1 MKTFNKTKTLEIKPN
16 EWGLTLMLL
25 FVLCA
30 GCRKDDVDPLAIRNK
45 GINEFFLSLQ
55 YDADELLNVQTT
67 GDETTAR
74 IETDKITDSPYRDGG
89 NYVTCTKADYNLKSN
104 FDEVAIL
111 RPTNGIVFPG
121 AMVIGDKN
129 MLDGVPTPLEIG
141 RAPVSLRIDLP
152 GMGENGS
159 LVVENPNNSTV
170 QTRIDQALDW
180 WNNNAYQEGY
190 VNPAYISYKSS
201 SSYSSQQLAI
211 DVGLNVAWA
220 SNDVSAQFNY
230 TSTTTQKVAMMAFKQ
245 GFYSVTMNTPENP
258 SDIFGPEVILEDIEA
273 KISSQAPPA
282 YVHSVVYGRIIMFRM
297 ESTLEISSADLA
309 IALEYATGVT
319 SISGSTETKIKNIL
333 ANATTHVITIGGNA
347 AVASA
352 AVSAR
357 NFGDLQKIIK
367 GENAVY
373 NKSNPG
379 VPIAYTIRYLKDNK
393 IAKMGYT
400 TDYSVTECSKALVPG
415 ARITIVNEAG
425 YVAWGGV
432 SYTDANGIRRNKDT
446 GNFSLGQ
453 VGRIDLPAG
462 AHDISL
468 DVDYR
473 SVFDWFDL
481 FSASFTVP
489 AKKCYKIWGTLFD
502 RQYATITCN

>member
-1 MKTFNKTKTLEIKPN
+1 MKTLKKSKAIMFRYRTF
-16 EWGLTLMLL
+16 GLVLFLVFFLMT
-25 FVLCA
+25 
-30 GCRKDDVDPLAIRNK
+30 GCQKDDVDPLTIRNQ
-45 GINEFFLSLQ
+45 GINEFFTSLQ
-55 YDADELLNVQTT
+55 YDADNLLNVQPT
-67 GDETTAR
+67 GNEPTAR
-74 IETDKITDSPYRDGG
+74 METNTVADNPYRDGG
-89 NYVTCTKADYNLKSN
+89 NYVTCIKKEYNLQAN

-111 RPTNGIVFPG
+111 RPTNGIIFPG
-121 AMVIGDKN
+121 ALVIGDEN

-141 RAPVSLRIDLP
+141 RAPASLRVDLP

-159 LVVENPNNSTV
+159 LVVENPNNSTI
-170 QTRIDQALDW
+170 QENIDDALEW

-230 TSTTTQKVAMMAFKQ
+230 TTSTSKQVAMMAFKQ

-258 SDIFGPEVILEDIEA
+258 SDVFGPQVTMEDIEV
-273 KISSQAPPA
+273 KMSNQAPPA

-297 ESTLEISSADLA
+297 ESTLQVSSADMA

-319 SISGSTETKIKNIL
+319 NVSGSTETRIKNIL
-333 ANATTHVITIGGNA
+333 ANSTTNVITIGGNA
-347 AVASA
+347 AVASE

-357 NFGDLQKIIK
+357 NFGDLQTIIK

-373 NKSNPG
+373 SKNNPG
-379 VPIAYTIRYLKDNK
+379 VPIAYTIRYLKDNE

-400 TDYSVTECSKALVPG
+400 TDYSVTECSKTLVPG
-415 ARITIVNEAG
+415 AKITIVNEAG

-432 SYTDANGIRRNKDT
+432 SYTDANGVRKNAST
-446 GNFSLGQ
+446 GNLSLGQ

-462 AHDISL
+462 AHNISL

-481 FSASFTVP
+481 FTANFEIPTQR
-489 AKKCYKIWGTLFD
+489 CYKVWGTLFSP
-502 RQYATITCN
+502 QYGTITCN